1 MLKRSFDLILSL
13 ILILLF
19 SPILFVLTILVYW
32 QLGYPILFKQSRPG
46 INKKIFNIYKFRT
59 MTDEY
64 DDKGVLLPD
73 SNRLT
78 AFGKFLR
85 LSSLDELPALWNVLK
100 GDMSLVGPRPLLIQ
114 YLPYYTEEENKRFLV
129 RPGITG
135 LAQISG
141 RNYLP
146 WDDRLKLD
154 IKYVENQSFLLD
166 MRILILTFWKVI
178 MKKDIA
184 TDTDTVETFLDQ
196 ERTNIKTK
204 GYS

>member
-1 MLKRSFDLILSL
+1 
-13 ILILLF
+13 
-19 SPILFVLTILVYW
+19 
-32 QLGYPILFKQSRPG
+32 
-46 INKKIFNIYKFRT
+46 
-59 MTDEY
+59 MTDER

-78 AFGKFLR
+78 VFGRFLR
-85 LSSLDELPALWNVLK
+85 SSSLDELPALWNVVT

-135 LAQISG
+135 LAQVSG

-146 WDDRLKLD
+146 WDDRLNFD
-154 IKYVENQSFLLD
+154 IKYVDNKSFFLD
-166 MRILILTFWKVI
+166 MKILLLTFWKVL

-184 TDTDTVETFLDQ
+184 TDTDVIETFLDQ
-196 ERTNIKTK
+196 ERALFKIKEV
-204 GYS
+204 